1 MKNTTRKDMNKNKF
15 FRFTT
20 AITPETDVE
29 LSGRYGKPLKMT
41 LTGEGCAKTVLMDQE
56 SILQLQAFLAD
67 YLIPEEEPAHKIEYI
82 PTGRA
87 LAVMDAD
94 TLDIVRVFL
103 AKNAVGIAEA
113 EDDNYDDLA
122 HKVETLTD
130 TTLPAKPI
138 FVFYDTFDGTIGR
151 GILRRIVRACIS
163 YQVYYVR
170 SGKPSDCRPMI
181 YKDIEAF
188 TGISISTISR
198 ATGNVRIVSSAGTFT
213 LNSTDS
219 SLDIPSLFDEGVSRT
234 DGSKC
239 SRKEVFAT
247 LLQMVEEEI
256 PEQAM
261 ADEDFSDALKQKG
274 YVVERR
280 TVSKYRGMLGIPKW
294 ARRRK
299 GR

>member
-1 MKNTTRKDMNKNKF
+1 MTKNKS

-29 LSGRYGKPLKMT
+29 LSGRNGKPLKMT
-41 LTGEGCAKTVLMDQE
+41 LTGEGSVKTVMMDKE

-67 YLIPEEEPAHKIEYI
+67 YLVPEEEPDHKVEYI

-103 AKNAVGIAEA
+103 AKNSVGIAEA
-113 EDDNYDDLA
+113 EGDNYDDLV
-122 HKVETLTD
+122 HKVTVLTD

-163 YQVYYVR
+163 YQVNYVR

-188 TGISISTISR
+188 TGISISAISR
-198 ATGNVRIVSSAGTFT
+198 ATGNVRIVSDAGTYT
-213 LNSTDS
+213 LNSADS
-219 SLDIPSLFDEGVSRT
+219 SLDTPSLFDEGVSRT

-239 SRKEVFAT
+239 SRKEV
-247 LLQMVEEEI
+247 LSVLRQILENDPSSMVDVALSEE
-256 PEQAM
+256 
-261 ADEDFSDALKQKG
+261 LRRRG
-274 YVVERR
+274 YDVARR
-280 TVSKYRGMLGIPKW
+280 TVSKYRNMLGIEKW
-294 ARRRK
+294 ARRREW
-299 GR
+299 RC